1 MTRPLYLHIGLQK
14 TGTSY
19 LQGLFL
25 GSVDALR
32 EAGLD
37 VYPTHRRA
45 AYWLMLDVRDRF
57 RPHDPPQAREVL
69 RDLPGNLDAARG
81 RAALVS
87 EESFS
92 PADDAQ
98 VQRLLAA
105 CSDREVHVVV
115 TARDLGRQIP
125 SVWQQGLQSGRA
137 ITFPDYLAR
146 LHKTQGTPAPIWW
159 QKDLPAV
166 LEKWSRH
173 VPAERIH
180 VVTVPPPGAEK
191 GLLLERFCS
200 VLDVDPALLDQ
211 SSVGRANRG
220 LRLEQA
226 EVLRRV
232 NAGIPDDLKRR
243 DVYGDVG
250 KRGFSVKVLGGAEG
264 RPILLPESERA
275 WCEELSQR
283 YVDHVREGG
292 YDVVGDVEDL
302 LPRDSAFAPDEQE
315 VSEEQVAQVAVD
327 ALITMVSRQLT
338 THRTRKDRAA
348 AEAAERARRG
358 WRGRV
363 RRLLGVDAGI
373 NR

>member
-69 RDLPGNLDAARG
+69 RDLPGNLDAALG

-180 VVTVPPPGAEK
+180 VVTVPPPGADK

-200 VLDVDPALLDQ
+200 VLGIDPALLDQ
-211 SSVGRANRG
+211 S
-220 LRLEQA
+220 
-226 EVLRRV
+226 
-232 NAGIPDDLKRR
+232 
-243 DVYGDVG
+243 
-250 KRGFSVKVLGGAEG
+250 
-264 RPILLPESERA
+264 
-275 WCEELSQR
+275 
-283 YVDHVREGG
+283 
-292 YDVVGDVEDL
+292 
-302 LPRDSAFAPDEQE
+302 
-315 VSEEQVAQVAVD
+315 
-327 ALITMVSRQLT
+327 
-338 THRTRKDRAA
+338 
-348 AEAAERARRG
+348 
-358 WRGRV
+358 
-363 RRLLGVDAGI
+363 
-373 NR
+373 

>member
-1 MTRPLYLHIGLQK
+1 MRVTRPLYLHIGLQK

-25 GSVDALR
+25 GNVDALR
-32 EAGLD
+32 GAGLD
-37 VYPTHRRA
+37 VYPTQRRA

-57 RPHDPPQAREVL
+57 RPHDPAQAREVL
-69 RDLPGNLDAARG
+69 RDLPGNLDAAQG

-92 PADDAQ
+92 PAEDAQ
-98 VQRLLAA
+98 IQRLLAA

-137 ITFPDYLAR
+137 MTFPDYLAR

-166 LEKWSRH
+166 LEKWARH

-180 VVTVPPPGAEK
+180 VVTVPPPGADK

-200 VLDVDPALLDQ
+200 VLGIDAGLLDQ

-275 WCEELSQR
+275 WCEELSHR
-283 YVDHVREGG
+283 YVEHVRAGG

-315 VSEEQVAQVAVD
+315 VTEEQVAQVAVD
-327 ALITMVSRQLT
+327 ALTTMVSRQLA
-338 THRTRKDRAA
+338 THRRRKDRAA
-348 AEAAERARRG
+348 AEAAERAGRG
-358 WRGRV
+358 WRGRL
-363 RRLLGVDAGI
+363 RRMLRV
-373 NR
+373 

>member
-25 GSVDALR
+25 GSQDVLR
-32 EAGLD
+32 EHGLD
-37 VYPTHRRA
+37 VHPRHRRE

-69 RDLPGNLDAARG
+69 RDLPATLRSATG

-92 PADDAQ
+92 PAEDHQ
-98 VQRLLAA
+98 VQRLLDA
-105 CSDREVHVVV
+105 CGDREVHVVV

-125 SVWQQGLQSGRA
+125 SVWQQGLQSGRS

-166 LEKWSRH
+166 LEKWGRH

-180 VVTVPPPGAEK
+180 VVTVPPSGADK
-191 GLLLERFCS
+191 DLLLQRFCS
-200 VLDVDPALLDQ
+200 VLGIDPALLDQ

-232 NAGIPDDLKRR
+232 NAGIPDELKRR

-250 KRGFSVKVLGGAEG
+250 KRGFSVKVLGGEEG
-264 RPILLPESERA
+264 RRILLPRSEAA
-275 WCEELSQR
+275 WCQELSEA
-283 YVDHVREGG
+283 YVEHVRSGG
-292 YDVVGDVEDL
+292 YTVVGDLEDL
-302 LPRDSAFAPDEQE
+302 LPREESFAHDEQE
-315 VSEEQVAQVAVD
+315 VSEEQVAEVALS
-327 ALITMVSRQLT
+327 ALTTMVSRQLE
-338 THRTRKDRAA
+338 THMRRKDRRVA
-348 AEAAERARRG
+348 AEQHGVRAVVRRVARR
-358 WRGRV
+358 V
-363 RRLLGVDAGI
+363 RSGG
-373 NR
+373 

>member
-1 MTRPLYLHIGLQK
+1 
-14 TGTSY
+14 
-19 LQGLFL
+19 
-25 GSVDALR
+25 
-32 EAGLD
+32 
-37 VYPTHRRA
+37 
-45 AYWLMLDVRDRF
+45 
-57 RPHDPPQAREVL
+57 
-69 RDLPGNLDAARG
+69 
-81 RAALVS
+81 
-87 EESFS
+87 
-92 PADDAQ
+92 
-98 VQRLLAA
+98 
-105 CSDREVHVVV
+105 VVV

-327 ALITMVSRQLT
+327 ALTTMVSRQLT
-338 THRTRKDRAA
+338 THRTRKDRAT